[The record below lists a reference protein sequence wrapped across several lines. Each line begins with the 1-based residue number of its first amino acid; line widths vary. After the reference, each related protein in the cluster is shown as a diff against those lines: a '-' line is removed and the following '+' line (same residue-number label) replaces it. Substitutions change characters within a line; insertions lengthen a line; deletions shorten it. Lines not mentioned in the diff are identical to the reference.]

1 MALSN
6 AERQRRYRARRA
18 AGEPVRPPPVRPKD
32 RRPRPERWSAAVA
45 ELRALQA
52 EYEAWRDQLPES
64 LADSR
69 TAELLEG
76 VCDVDLDALDVQ
88 LPRGFGRD

>member
-1 MALSN
+1 MGMTS
-6 AERQRRYRARRA
+6 AERQRRYRERRA
-18 AGEPVRPPPVRPKD
+18 AGEPVRTFQRPKD
-32 RRPRPERWSAAVA
+32 RRSRPRRWTDALA
-45 ELRALQA
+45 ELRTLQA
-52 EYEAWRDQLPES
+52 EYEAWREQLPEA

-76 VCDVDLDALDVQ
+76 VCDVDLDTLDVE